1 MKGIELLTTYPNAAK
16 VVKEWFMN
24 QMIASMESDNITPEE
39 FKQAMIDEG
48 ISDERLG
55 TLIDIQPRTFNDCF
69 DENKIYVM
77 IYIHTSIKK
86 EYVLTEKTKDDIKK
100 GDLEL
105 LFTPQIFIEHWGVKF
120 LDSSYNRKEAEITAI
135 NEAFH
140 YLEEKLTGNL
150 NFEQLN
156 KEEENETK

>member
-1 MKGIELLTTYPNAAK
+1 MDGITLLKTYPNAAK

-24 QMIASMESDNITPEE
+24 QMIVSMASDNITPDE

-55 TLIDIQPRTFNDCF
+55 ILIDIQPRTFFDAMDLNDIEINITGDNKNGWDWVYTGRF
-69 DENKIYVM
+69 ENSVC
-77 IYIHTSIKK
+77 
-86 EYVLTEKTKDDIKK
+86 KT
-100 GDLEL
+100 
-105 LFTPQIFIEHWGVKF
+105 
-120 LDSSYNRKEAEITAI
+120 RREAEINSI
-135 NEAFH
+135 QSAFDT
-140 YLEEKLTGNL
+140 LEEKLTGNL

>member
-1 MKGIELLTTYPNAAK
+1 MKGIDLLTTYPNAAK

-24 QMIASMESDNITPEE
+24 QMIASMESDNITPDE

-55 TLIDIQPRTFNDCF
+55 TLIDIQPRTFWELF
-69 DENKIYVM
+69 DEN
-77 IYIHTSIKK
+77 
-86 EYVLTEKTKDDIKK
+86 E
-100 GDLEL
+100 
-105 LFTPQIFIEHWGVKF
+105 IFIFSHYMDVKSNVGF
-120 LDSSYNRKEAEITAI
+120 FHTIKDIDNNPVTLFKTRKESENYII
-135 NEAFH
+135 SGAFSA
-140 YLEEKLTGNL
+140 LEEQITGNL

>member
-1 MKGIELLTTYPNAAK
+1 MSGENLLKTYPNAAK

-24 QMIASMESDNITPEE
+24 QMIASMDSDNITPEE

-55 TLIDIQPRTFNDCF
+55 TLIDIQPRTFFDAMDLNDIEINITGDNKNGWDWVYTGRF
-69 DENKIYVM
+69 ENRVC
-77 IYIHTSIKK
+77 
-86 EYVLTEKTKDDIKK
+86 KT
-100 GDLEL
+100 
-105 LFTPQIFIEHWGVKF
+105 
-120 LDSSYNRKEAEITAI
+120 RREAEINSI
-135 NEAFH
+135 QSAFDT
-140 YLEEKLTGNL
+140 LEEKLTGKL

>member
-1 MKGIELLTTYPNAAK
+1 MKGIDLLTTYPNAAK

-24 QMIASMESDNITPEE
+24 QMIASMASDNITPDE

-55 TLIDIQPRTFNDCF
+55 ILIDIQPRTFLDCF
-69 DENKIYVM
+69 DDNKIY
-77 IYIHTSIKK
+77 
-86 EYVLTEKTKDDIKK
+86 
-100 GDLEL
+100 
-105 LFTPQIFIEHWGVKF
+105 IEIQVSSGKNVKF
-120 LDSSYNRKEAEITAI
+120 TYFVNRIHFNTIQYSTRKEAEL
-135 NEAFH
+135 EATDKAFSL
-140 YLEEKLTGNL
+140 LEKQLEPL